1 MRILVTGGAGYIG
14 SFTTRALQA
23 AGHEVVIYDN
33 LAFGHRRAVDAEL
46 VIGDLADTEKL
57 DSCMQSGI
65 DAVIHFAAFIEAGE
79 SMENAGKFFENNT
92 ANAIQLLNSA
102 ARHGVS
108 RLVFSSTAGVYGDPV
123 RIPIKE
129 SDPAVP
135 INVYAESKLLVE
147 RMLPWYQSVH
157 GVQSVALRYFN
168 AAGAALDGSH
178 GQDHNPAS
186 HILSIAIEAAQGV
199 RPCFPLFGTDYPTR
213 DGTCTRDYIHV
224 LDLASAHVLAL
235 DYLKESER
243 FDVFNVG
250 SGKGWSNWD
259 VINSLKRI
267 SGVDFPVEIR
277 SRRAGDPVELVA
289 DSTQLQET
297 LGWRPQNSDLD
308 TIVST
313 AWQWVQSHPN
323 GYED

>member
-46 VIGDLADTEKL
+46 VIGDLADIEKL

-186 HILSIAIEAAQGV
+186 HILSIAIEAAQDV

-297 LGWRPQNSDLD
+297 LGWKPQNSDLD

>member
-186 HILSIAIEAAQGV
+186 HILSIAIEAAQDV

-297 LGWRPQNSDLD
+297 LGWKPQNSDLD
-308 TIVST
+308 IIVST

>member
-46 VIGDLADTEKL
+46 VIGDLADIEKL

-186 HILSIAIEAAQGV
+186 HILSIAIEAAQDM

-277 SRRAGDPVELVA
+277 SRRAGDPVELVG